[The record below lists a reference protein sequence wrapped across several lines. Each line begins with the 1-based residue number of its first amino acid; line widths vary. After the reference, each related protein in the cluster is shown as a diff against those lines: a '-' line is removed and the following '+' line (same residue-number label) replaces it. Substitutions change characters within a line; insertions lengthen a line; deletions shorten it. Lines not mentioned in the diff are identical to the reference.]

1 MQILKRQQGMTM
13 WGMAGLAL
21 VGIFFVLLFFKLFPP
36 YMEDIKIGSAIKR
49 VAEKPGAG
57 SRGPAELLLSIDKMF
72 SIEDITR
79 VTAQTDIEIVPR
91 GENAKLIKLDYEVV
105 VPFAGN
111 ISILLEFD
119 HAVEAR

>member
-1 MQILKRQQGMTM
+1 MHRGNRQQGMTM
-13 WGMAGLAL
+13 WGMASLAL
-21 VGIFFVLLFFKLFPP
+21 AGIFFALLFFKLFPP

-57 SRGPAELLLSIDKMF
+57 SRGPAELLESIDKMF
-72 SIEDITR
+72 SIENINR
-79 VTAQTDIEIVPR
+79 SAHKEVEIVPR
-91 GENAKLIKLDYEVV
+91 GESAKLIKMEYEEV